1 MKRSLIASL
10 IACMAIAFATTAAA
24 QVFQWK
30 DANGKTIFSDKPPP
44 SDAKQKRTI
53 VPNAVKAS
61 ATSPQKTLAEKDLEF
76 RKRQKE
82 TQEQSAK
89 HEEEQKTLAE
99 KKERCDN
106 MRRHA
111 QALDS
116 GVRIARTNDKGER
129 YFLSDDQRQ
138 EELAK
143 TRQSM
148 ESGCQ

>member
-1 MKRSLIASL
+1 
-10 IACMAIAFATTAAA
+10 
-24 QVFQWK
+24 
-30 DANGKTIFSDKPPP
+30 
-44 SDAKQKRTI
+44 
-53 VPNAVKAS
+53 
-61 ATSPQKTLAEKDLEF
+61 
-76 RKRQKE
+76 
-82 TQEQSAK
+82 
-89 HEEEQKTLAE
+89 
-99 KKERCDN
+99 